1 MGSRDEESESKMY
14 DLIISKVMS
23 NPRIDKRTLLRK
35 FISKIEMESNN
46 NTGLSSE
53 LSQIKKMMEKEPT
66 DPE

>member
-1 MGSRDEESESKMY
+1 MY

-66 DPE
+66 DPEQIINGNLPK